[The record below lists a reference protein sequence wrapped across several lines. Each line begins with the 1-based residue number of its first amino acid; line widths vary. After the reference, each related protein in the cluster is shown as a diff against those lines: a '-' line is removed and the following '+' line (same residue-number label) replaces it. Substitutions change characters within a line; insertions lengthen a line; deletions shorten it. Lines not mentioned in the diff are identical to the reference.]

1 MRIFLSLFLTGEI
14 LGYENFQVGDEHIPL
29 TLGLVQKYATN
40 LLFVIIV
47 FRNLEKETCGGGSRN
62 RRDTSDYGEEYYESS
77 INEEYAYGYG
87 DYNDTYTGY
96 TAGVGGKR
104 IQPRI
109 HHGFGA
115 EKEAW
120 PWIVHLQF
128 RYSI

>member
-1 MRIFLSLFLTGEI
+1 MIF
-14 LGYENFQVGDEHIPL
+14 
-29 TLGLVQKYATN
+29 
-40 LLFVIIV
+40 
-47 FRNLEKETCGGGSRN
+47 FRNLQKETCGGGSRN
-62 RRDTSDYGEEYYESS
+62 RRDISDYGSEYYESS
-77 INEEYAYGYG
+77 INEEYEYDYG
-87 DYNDTYTGY
+87 DFNDTYTGY